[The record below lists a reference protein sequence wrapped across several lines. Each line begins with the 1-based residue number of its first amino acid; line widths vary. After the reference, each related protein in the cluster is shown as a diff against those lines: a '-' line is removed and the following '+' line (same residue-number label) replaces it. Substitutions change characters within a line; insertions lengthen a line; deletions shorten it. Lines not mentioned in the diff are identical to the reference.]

1 MNVAHLYS
9 NIVNSK
15 HVLIIL
21 ILAHFFAIFSQ
32 RVKPGYGH
40 LTYATF
46 GDMYVEVFSLEICTY
61 LHKEIHGNQPEN

>member
-1 MNVAHLYS
+1 MLLTYIQNKLTTKKKL
-9 NIVNSK
+9 NFIDSK
-15 HVLIIL
+15 P
-21 ILAHFFAIFSQ
+21 FFAIFSQ

-40 LTYATF
+40 LTYVTF

>member
-1 MNVAHLYS
+1 MLLTY
-9 NIVNSK
+9 IQIK
-15 HVLIIL
+15 LTTKKLIFIDSSP
-21 ILAHFFAIFSQ
+21 FFAIFSQ